1 ISERKATEQYEWS
14 AKTYYP
20 NGRIPEVGEMFRQ
33 PNLARTLRTIADA
46 DKRAFTRT
54 HNRATAIR
62 AGRDAFYK
70 GDIARR
76 IADADKAAGGVFSYD
91 DLASF
96 HGQIEKPPTT
106 NFHGYDVY
114 KAGPWDQGPVL
125 LQTLN
130 ILEGIDLKSF
140 GVNSADYIQ
149 YVHEAIKLA

>member
-1 ISERKATEQYEWS
+1 
-14 AKTYYP
+14 
-20 NGRIPEVGEMFRQ
+20 MFRQ
-33 PNLARTLRTIADA
+33 PNLARTLRAIVAAEKTALATSHD
-46 DKRAFTRT
+46 RAG
-54 HNRATAIR
+54 AIR

-76 IADADKAAGGVFSYD
+76 IADADKAAGGVFAYD

-96 HGQIEKPPTT
+96 HGKIEKPSTT

-130 ILEGIDLKSF
+130 ILEGVDLKSA
-140 GVNSADYIQ
+140 GVNSAEYIPHPHQ
-149 YVHEAIKLA
+149 PTPPPHPPPTPHHPHPLLP